1 MSEIGNNVYLILEI
15 VKSDK
20 SGVAYNLFMR
30 ASKPFNQF
38 IKAHQ
43 SIGAEIR
50 DSVLEYNEHPCLC
63 DGRAR
68 TWWFRGVL
76 HRIDGPARQHLC
88 QNGWEEWYYEG
99 NIHRVG
105 GAATTDKFKMQWVQ
119 NNVLHREDGPAKVYL
134 DWGGPDPSK
143 VRSSH
148 YYIKGARYSNRNAY
162 YARHI
167 PRRPPSERIKN
178 RQNPY

>member
-1 MSEIGNNVYLILEI
+1 MTEIGNNVYLILEI
-15 VKSDK
+15 VRADK

-50 DSVLEYNEHPCLC
+50 DSFLSQIKGICANN
-63 DGRAR
+63 GQTRS
-68 TWWFRGVL
+68 WWHRNKL
-76 HRIDGPARQHLC
+76 HRIDGPAREHTC
-88 QNGWEEWYYEG
+88 PNGWEEWYYRG
-99 NIHRVG
+99 LLHRAG
-105 GAATTDKFKMQWVQ
+105 GPAATDSFKRTWFQ
-119 NNVLHREDGPAKVYL
+119 NGLLHREDGPARVYAHGAKHYFINGVL
-134 DWGGPDPSK
+134 YAN
-143 VRSSH
+143 RS
-148 YYIKGARYSNRNAY
+148 AY

-167 PRRPPSERIKN
+167 PRRPRSERIKN